1 MVKIIEQKHWWS
13 LSILEK
19 WETANPNWRPKKWIS
34 LVNKQ
39 LREQGYDPA
48 KKKDIEETYLQMLQL
63 TETELKKLFLDPKQ
77 PMLIKILAS
86 NMSNTSKNFDVVEKM
101 LDRWIG
107 KSIQTVQAAVMVKQV
122 DNPLE
127 DRLKELW
134 LY

>member
-19 WETANPNWRPKKWIS
+19 GETANPNWRPKKWIS

-86 NMSNTSKNFDVVEKM
+86 NMSNTNKNFDVVEKM

-107 KSIQTVQAAVMVKQV
+107 KSIQTVQAAVMMAKV